1 MTRQRVELRRVIIL
15 QPRRRPHRLDQITQ
29 ILRGVDGEDT
39 QHLGRRRRADA
50 RDQGVRVITTPE
62 RGMQHSRHVVIG
74 RECSLA
80 GQQPRIFDAFD
91 ACADVLRP
99 QPKAEIRA
107 CGLEGSLETASHG
120 SRPFFSVSRRILSS
134 AMNACRPIRLN
145 AFDMAC
151 VGHIQHGMWTHPRD
165 HSSDYTSLDH
175 WVRLA
180 RMLEHGLFDG
190 LFLADVLGAY
200 DVYGG
205 NADASLRAGVQIPLL
220 DPMALV
226 PAMAYAT
233 THLGFGV
240 TCNLAY
246 EPPFLFARRM
256 ATLDH
261 LTRGRI
267 GWNIV
272 TGYLDSAARAM
283 GFSAQVE
290 HDDRYDLADEYL
302 QVVYALWEGGWADEA
317 MLRDR
322 ERGIYTDPRRVHPVR
337 HHGRQFDVDT
347 IPLWEPSPQRT
358 PVLYQAGASDR
369 GRIFAAR
376 HAECV
381 FVNPST
387 KQNVRRIVTDLRTR
401 TAPRPMLVFVGASV
415 VTGRT
420 ERDSH
425 ELLAEYRRHA
435 SVEGALA
442 HAAASLG
449 IDFDRYGMDEPI
461 EAGATQAIRSNV
473 EAITASLGP
482 GWSKRRLIDRFVLGS
497 RQPPIVGSPEQ
508 VADQLIGWVNE
519 ADVDGFNLSRTVVP
533 ECLESFIDLV
543 LPILQERGAYKR
555 DYASGSYRQKLF
567 GYGDRLPDGHPA
579 AAARWAGSAR

>member
-1 MTRQRVELRRVIIL
+1 
-15 QPRRRPHRLDQITQ
+15 
-29 ILRGVDGEDT
+29 
-39 QHLGRRRRADA
+39 
-50 RDQGVRVITTPE
+50 
-62 RGMQHSRHVVIG
+62 
-74 RECSLA
+74 
-80 GQQPRIFDAFD
+80 
-91 ACADVLRP
+91 
-99 QPKAEIRA
+99 
-107 CGLEGSLETASHG
+107 
-120 SRPFFSVSRRILSS
+120 
-134 AMNACRPIRLN
+134 
-145 AFDMAC
+145 
-151 VGHIQHGMWTHPRD
+151 MWTHPRD
-165 HSSDYTSLDH
+165 RSSDYTSLEH

-180 RMLEHGLFDG
+180 QMLERSLFDG
-190 LFLADVLGAY
+190 LFLADVLGVY

-205 NADASLRAGVQIPLL
+205 TADASLSGGVQIPLL
-220 DPMALV
+220 DPMAVV

-240 TCNLAY
+240 TCDLAY

-272 TGYLDSAARAM
+272 TGYLDSGARAM
-283 GFSAQVE
+283 GLAAQAE

-302 QVVYALWEGGWADEA
+302 QVVYALWEGGWADGA
-317 MLRDR
+317 VVRDR
-322 ERGIYTDPRRVHPVR
+322 RKGIYTDPRRVRPVR
-337 HHGRQFDVDT
+337 HHGEQFHVDA

-369 GRIFAAR
+369 GRVFAAR

-381 FVNPST
+381 FVNAST

-401 TAPRPMLVFVGASV
+401 SAPRPMLVFVGASV

-420 ERDSH
+420 EKDAR
-425 ELLAEYRRHA
+425 ELLAEYRGCA

-461 EAGATQAIRSNV
+461 EAGPTRAIRSNV
-473 EAITASLGP
+473 DAITASLGP
-482 GWSKRRLIDRFVLGS
+482 GWSKRQLIDQFVLGS

-508 VADQLIGWVNE
+508 VAGQLIAWVNE
-519 ADVDGFNLSRTVVP
+519 ADVDGFNLSRTVMP
-533 ECLESFIDLV
+533 ECLESFIELV
-543 LPILQERGAYKR
+543 LPILQERGVYKR
-555 DYASGSYRQKLF
+555 GYTPGTYRQKLF
-567 GYGDRLPDGHPA
+567 GRGDRLPSGHPA
-579 AAARWAGSAR
+579 AVARWSGARTC

>member
-1 MTRQRVELRRVIIL
+1 MT
-15 QPRRRPHRLDQITQ
+15 
-29 ILRGVDGEDT
+29 
-39 QHLGRRRRADA
+39 
-50 RDQGVRVITTPE
+50 
-62 RGMQHSRHVVIG
+62 S
-74 RECSLA
+74 
-80 GQQPRIFDAFD
+80 
-91 ACADVLRP
+91 
-99 QPKAEIRA
+99 
-107 CGLEGSLETASHG
+107 
-120 SRPFFSVSRRILSS
+120 
-134 AMNACRPIRLN
+134 CRPIRFN

-165 HSSDYTSLDH
+165 RSADYTSLDH
-175 WVRLA
+175 WVNLA
-180 RMLEHGLFDG
+180 KMLERGLFDG

-205 NADASLRAGVQIPLL
+205 NADASLRGAVQIPLL

-226 PAMAYAT
+226 PAMAHAT

-246 EPPFLFARRM
+246 ETPFLFARRM
-256 ATLDH
+256 ATLDL

-283 GFSAQVE
+283 GFKAQVE

-302 QVVYALWEGGWADEA
+302 QVVYALWEGGWADNA
-317 MLRDR
+317 VIRDR
-322 ERGIYTDPRRVHPVR
+322 QHGIYTDPRRVRTVR
-337 HHGRQFDVDT
+337 HHGKRFEVDA

-381 FVNPST
+381 FVNAST
-387 KQNVRRIVTDLRTR
+387 KQNVRRIVTDLRSR
-401 TAPRPMLVFVGASV
+401 AAPRPMLVFVGASV
-415 VTGRT
+415 VTGRS
-420 ERDSH
+420 EKEAR
-425 ELLAEYRRHA
+425 ELLTEYRRHA
-435 SVEGALA
+435 SAEGALA

-449 IDFDRYGMDEPI
+449 IDFDRYEMDEPI
-461 EAGATQAIRSNV
+461 EASTTQAIRSNV

-508 VADQLIGWVNE
+508 VADQLIAWVNE

-533 ECLESFIDLV
+533 ECLESFIELV

-555 DYASGSYRQKLF
+555 EYTPGTYRQKLF
-567 GYGDRLPDGHPA
+567 GCGDRLPGEHPA
-579 AAARWAGSAR
+579 AAARWGAVY